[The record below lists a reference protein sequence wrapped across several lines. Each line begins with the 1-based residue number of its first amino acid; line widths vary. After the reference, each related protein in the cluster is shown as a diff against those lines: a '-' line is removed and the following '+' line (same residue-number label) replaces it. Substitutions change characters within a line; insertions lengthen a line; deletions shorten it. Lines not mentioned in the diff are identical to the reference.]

1 MLEITK
7 PSARDDITLVTVS
20 LNIPRYI
27 NVVISKK
34 ITVKCDSLH
43 FKEDYF
49 YVTGSWKL
57 TLVRYQDDYRL
68 KKERKDCGN

>member
-27 NVVISKK
+27 NVIISKK

-49 YVTGSWKL
+49 YLSGSWKL
-57 TLVRYQDDYRL
+57 TLVRDRDDYRL
-68 KKERKDCGN
+68 KKERKDCGS

>member
-68 KKERKDCGN
+68 KKERKEE